1 MNRTRAEAWLL
12 PCLLL
17 LLPVSGFS
25 AQAQP
30 AQAGAQPGTQADDT
44 PSVELLE
51 FLGGFETP
59 EGEWFDPLQLA
70 DRPPPQTDPKVTG
83 DD

>member
-1 MNRTRAEAWLL
+1 MSKTKAEGLS
-12 PCLLL
+12 LLL
-17 LLPVSGFS
+17 LLSGSGALS
-25 AQAQP
+25 AVEP
-30 AQAGAQPGTQADDT
+30 NEPPGNP

-59 EGEWFDPLQLA
+59 EGEWFDPLLLVE
-70 DRPPPQTDPKVTG
+70 QTQSQAEPKVTG